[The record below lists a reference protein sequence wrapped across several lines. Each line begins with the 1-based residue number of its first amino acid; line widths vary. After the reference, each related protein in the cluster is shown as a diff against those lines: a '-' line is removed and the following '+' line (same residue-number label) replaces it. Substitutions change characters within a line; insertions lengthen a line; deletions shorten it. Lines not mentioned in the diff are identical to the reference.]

1 MRFRKDQS
9 QNDVRDCA
17 MIDKKLTHLYAKKK
31 RTKKPSPDRESSF
44 GATKCKF
51 ELIGKDAQIVMYH
64 LELVDPVVTGTKFGG
79 SDRIPHLSTWN
90 IHSRLFT
97 TSRVYFEPTQ

>member
-1 MRFRKDQS
+1 MCFRKDQS

-31 RTKKPSPDRESSF
+31 GTKKPSPDRESSF

-51 ELIGKDAQIVMYH
+51 ELIGKDTQIVMYH

-90 IHSRLFT
+90 IQSFIHHFTGLF
-97 TSRVYFEPTQ
+97 

>member
-1 MRFRKDQS
+1 
-9 QNDVRDCA
+9 

-51 ELIGKDAQIVMYH
+51 ELIGKDAQIAMYH
-64 LELVDPVVTGTKFGG
+64 LELVLAGNGLNLVRCMSGLINGKMVILKKNVV
-79 SDRIPHLSTWN
+79 SPCYRYSSNLSYDWS
-90 IHSRLFT
+90 IQ
-97 TSRVYFEPTQ
+97 E